1 MKISR
6 RTFVATG
13 FTTMAAAYVGA
24 SSSPCLGQT
33 ETAAEP
39 AGEDGAKLWLRYL
52 RMEADAL
59 PRYVRAARGV
69 LVEGTSPTSRVIREE
84 MELAL
89 NGMLG
94 DADRGVGPGL
104 DNGAVLVGTTKNSAT
119 IRDMNLAAD
128 LAQLGPEG
136 FIIRTMTWNGK
147 NITVIASEGEIGAL
161 YGAFHWLRLIQTR
174 SAVENLAIAEKPK
187 VMLRTVNHWDNPN
200 GSIERGYG
208 GRSNWNWNDLPDKLS
223 PRYTMYARASAS
235 VGINVAVLNN
245 VNADTRMLT
254 PQYLKKIAALA
265 DVWRPYGIRVYLS
278 VNFASPMRLGKLSTA
293 DPLDAGVAAWWK
305 AKADEIYKLIPD
317 FGGFLVKANSE
328 GQPGPK
334 DYKRTHAQGANVMAD
349 ALAPH
354 KGNVIW
360 RAFVYDDN
368 VDPDRAKRAYIE
380 FMALE
385 GQFKPNVL
393 VQIKNGPI
401 DFQPR
406 EPFHPLFGALVKT
419 PAMIELQP
427 SQEYLGQAK
436 HLVYLGTMWKE
447 VLDADTFA
455 KGKGSTVGKVLEGK
469 VHPYSITGM
478 AGVVN
483 PGSDANWCGHD
494 FSQSNWYAYGRLAW
508 DHELTAEEIAEEWVR
523 QTWTNDAAAV
533 KTITD
538 MMMGSYETFVN
549 YTMPLGLHHLIGGD
563 HYAPMPQ
570 NDRAPRRD
578 WTAVY
583 YHQAAADGIGFDRTM
598 KGDKAVEQYFP
609 PVRDMFDDVTTCPEI
624 YLLWFH
630 RLPWDYKMKSGETL
644 WEELC
649 GKYYHGARQAAEL
662 GKTWE
667 GLSGKVDPKR
677 HKAVA
682 TKLAIQATHA
692 AQWRDQILGYFQ
704 RFKEKV
710 SGTIIDN

>member
-1 MKISR
+1 MKFSR
-6 RTFVATG
+6 RTFLAMVLAA
-13 FTTMAAAYVGA
+13 MAMACVGA
-24 SSSPCLGQT
+24 WGNHCLGQT
-33 ETAAEP
+33 ETGAEP
-39 AGEDGAKLWLRYL
+39 AGEDGAQLWLRYP
-52 RMEADAL
+52 RIEPDAL
-59 PRYVRAARGV
+59 PRYAHAARKV
-69 LVEGTSPTSRVIREE
+69 LVEGDSPTSRAIREE
-84 MELAL
+84 LELAL
-89 NGMLG
+89 DGMLG
-94 DADRGVGPGL
+94 KADRGVGPDL
-104 DNGAVLVGTTKNSAT
+104 DDGAVLIGTTGNSAA
-119 IRDMNLAAD
+119 IRDMNLASD

-136 FIIRTMTWNGK
+136 FVIRTMTWKGK

-161 YGAFHWLRLIQTR
+161 YGVFHWLRLMQTR
-174 SAVENLAIAEKPK
+174 SAVENLALAQKPK
-187 VMLRTVNHWDNPN
+187 VMLRIVNHWDNPN

-208 GRSNWNWNDLPDKLS
+208 GRSNWNWNELPNKLS
-223 PRYTMYARASAS
+223 PRYAMYARACAS
-235 VGINVAVLNN
+235 VGINGAVLNN

-254 PQYLKKIAALA
+254 PQYLGKVAALA
-265 DVWRPYGIRVYLS
+265 EAWRPYGIRVYLS
-278 VNFASPMRLGKLSTA
+278 VSFASPMRLGKLSTA
-293 DPLDAGVAAWWK
+293 DPLDAGAAAWWK
-305 AKADEIYKLIPD
+305 AKADEIYGLIPD

-360 RAFVYDDN
+360 RAFVYDEN

-380 FMALE
+380 FTALD

-427 SQEYLGQAK
+427 TQEYLGQAK

-447 VLDADTFA
+447 VFDADTFA

-478 AGVVN
+478 AGVIN

-508 DHELTAEEIAEEWVR
+508 DHELSAEAIAEEWVR

-538 MMMGSYETFVN
+538 MMMGSRETFVN

-578 WTAVY
+578 WTATY
-583 YHQAAADGIGFDRTM
+583 YHQAAGDGIGFDRTM

-609 PVRDMFDDVTTCPEI
+609 PVRDMFDDLATCPEM

-630 RLPWDYKMKSGETL
+630 RVPWDYKMKSGKTL

-649 GKYYHGARQAAEL
+649 AKYYQGARQAAEL

-682 TKLAIQATHA
+682 AKLAVQAAHA

-704 RFKEKV
+704 RFSGKEIVKP
-710 SGTIIDN
+710 